1 MLSAST
7 TQPPAKGLK
16 KSVSWKGVFVR
27 EYNCTVG
34 DHPMCSDNLPVSL
47 DWSHSDDVEV
57 RTIESSR
64 ERKAN
69 YVFPKRLSYEDRAR
83 RIFGDGDEVEVFAE
97 DTWTNEPDSVVQVEG
112 AQQSMLNLDEA
123 LGHDEIEVDAS
134 HGVIYSRH
142 LQDDVDDEDD
152 DDDDSVNY
160 FMDWNRL
167 I

>member
-1 MLSAST
+1 MLSVST
-7 TQPPAKGLK
+7 TQPPSSGLK

-57 RTIESSR
+57 RGIESSR

-69 YVFPKRLSYEDRAR
+69 YVFPRRLSYEDRAR
-83 RIFGDGDEVEVFAE
+83 RIFGEEDEVETFAE
-97 DTWTNEPDSVVQVEG
+97 DVWTNEPGSLVQVEG
-112 AQQSMLNLDEA
+112 AHQSMADLDEA

-134 HGVIYSRH
+134 QGVIYSRH
-142 LQDDVDDEDD
+142 LQDDVDDDD
-152 DDDDSVNY
+152 EDDDSVNY
-160 FMDWNRL
+160 FMDWSRL
-167 I
+167 F

>member
-1 MLSAST
+1 
-7 TQPPAKGLK
+7 
-16 KSVSWKGVFVR
+16 
-27 EYNCTVG
+27 
-34 DHPMCSDNLPVSL
+34 MCSDNLPVSL

-69 YVFPKRLSYEDRAR
+69 YVFPRRLSYEDRAR
-83 RIFGDGDEVEVFAE
+83 RIFGEEDEIEAFVEDE
-97 DTWTNEPDSVVQVEG
+97 WTNEHGSFALVEG
-112 AQQSMLNLDEA
+112 AQQSMVDLSEA
-123 LGHDEIEVDAS
+123 MEHDEIEVDAS
-134 HGVIYSRH
+134 QGVIYSRH

-167 I
+167 F